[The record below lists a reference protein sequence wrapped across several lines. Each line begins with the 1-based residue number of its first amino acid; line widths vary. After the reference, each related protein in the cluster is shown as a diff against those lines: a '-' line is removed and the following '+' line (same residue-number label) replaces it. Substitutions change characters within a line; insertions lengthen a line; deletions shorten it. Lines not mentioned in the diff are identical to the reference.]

1 MKGKLL
7 GFGVALLAVATIGV
21 VQLQT
26 AAKDPGQVGDA
37 PRCTVNVAG
46 QRSKAFTIADNGK
59 KATVDFTVKG
69 KKNCKVQVS
78 TAAFY
83 APSIDGRPYE
93 KQILHDRNTRVL
105 TPGKHTMRVSV
116 PATST
121 KKKGCFYQL
130 DLTYGVR
137 NVMPILAYAHGKIDD
152 CGKKKR
158 VVRSASCDSLTVTPL
173 SNTSFRF
180 DVAASAKNA
189 SIKGYVF
196 TITKNGQTVDT
207 KRINTTNKKQSL
219 TYDQLI
225 PGTYSV
231 AATVKTSID
240 DKAGANCKGTFTV
253 PTPPIDKKPGISV
266 DKFVKDANGQDQ
278 KFTQV
283 EVGAEFQYRIGVT
296 NTGDTDLTQVVITDT
311 PAAGVTLLQPSS
323 EISDNTWAHT
333 IPSLKVGETQ
343 YFTLTASVPAFL
355 SGRITN
361 TVCVNAP
368 EVPGDRDDCDSADVE
383 AKKQPVEKPEKVIV
397 CDPETG
403 EIISVDKDDAD
414 KYLHKDSTD
423 CKDSPIPET
432 LPETGPVET
441 AMQMTGAASLF
452 GASAYYLT
460 SRRHW

>member
-1 MKGKLL
+1 MKTKLL
-7 GFGVALLAVATIGV
+7 GFGVALLAAATIGV

-26 AAKDPGQVGDA
+26 AAKDPGQVGDTK
-37 PRCTVNVAG
+37 RCTVEVKG
-46 QRSKAFTIADNGK
+46 QRHKAFTIADNGQ
-59 KATVDFTVKG
+59 KASIDFTVRG
-69 KKNCKVQVS
+69 KNNCKVQVS

-83 APSIDGRPYE
+83 APAINGKPYD
-93 KQILHDRNTRVL
+93 KQILYDRNTRTL

-116 PATST
+116 PVTST
-121 KKKGCFYQL
+121 KQKGCFYQL
-130 DLTYGVR
+130 DLTYGVH
-137 NVMPILAYAHGKIDD
+137 NVTPVLAYAHGKIDD
-152 CGKKKR
+152 CGKKK
-158 VVRSASCDSLTVTPL
+158 VTPTISCDSLTVTPL

-196 TITKNGQTVDT
+196 TITKNGQTMLTKQIDT
-207 KRINTTNKKQSL
+207 ANTSQSL
-219 TYDQLI
+219 TYDQAT

-231 AATVKTSID
+231 AAVVKTSAGD
-240 DKAGANCKGTFTV
+240 ASGANCQATFTV
-253 PTPPIDKKPGISV
+253 ATPPVEKKPAIKV
-266 DKFVKDANGQDQ
+266 EKFVKGTDGQDQ

-283 EVGAEFQYRIGVT
+283 EVGAEFQYRIGAT

-311 PAAGVTLLQPSS
+311 PAAGVTLLEPSG
-323 EISDNTWAHT
+323 EISNNTWTHT

-368 EVPGDRDDCDSADVE
+368 EVPGDRDNCDSADVE

-414 KYLHKDSTD
+414 KYLHKDSAD